1 MFCKHNKLCVIK
13 SIGLMGAVLAGLSV
27 NINNVYADE
36 RFNSTIDFSEKSEY
50 FTKATP
56 LGENEA
62 GEVEEVKIDIRE
74 TPSKEAKVIATAVT
88 GDSIDII
95 RKDDF
100 WLEVKVKDKT
110 GWVEASDVVSG
121 IDMEAYILKNGT
133 AFDRT
138 GLVIDPDTQ
147 LLSPEST
154 EQVVAVLK
162 ENQKVTIIRES
173 EDYLYVKAAGK
184 YGNILKDKVKANEI
198 KFGAPQEV
206 KEIPPMIPYVP
217 KNIDPNTTNGYTPLG
232 ETEQRKAICNY
243 AIQWI
248 GRPYVY
254 GGTSLETGIDCSAF
268 VQNVYRQI
276 GIGLPRVSSDQANV
290 GVDVDINDI
299 KPGDLLFYYDSNLGR
314 IGHVTMYM
322 GNNTVIHASNARLG
336 VIVSGAGYRPPVK
349 VKRILND

>member
-1 MFCKHNKLCVIK
+1 
-13 SIGLMGAVLAGLSV
+13 MGAVVIGISISA
-27 NINNVYADE
+27 NDVYADD
-36 RFNSTIDFSEKSEY
+36 RFNSTVDFSEKSEY

-62 GEVEEVKIDIRE
+62 GETEEVKIDIRE
-74 TPSKEAKVIATAVT
+74 EPNKDSKVIATAVT

-100 WLEVKVKDKT
+100 WLEVQVKDKI
-110 GWVEASDVVSG
+110 GWVESSDVVSG

-147 LLSPEST
+147 LLSPESN
-154 EQVVAVLK
+154 EQVVAVLREK
-162 ENQKVTIIRES
+162 QKVTIISES

-198 KFGAPQEV
+198 KFGAPEEV
-206 KEIPPMIPYVP
+206 KEIPPMMPYVP
-217 KNIDPNTTNGYTPLG
+217 KNVDPNTTNGYTSIN
-232 ETEQRKAICNY
+232 ESEQRKAICNY

-290 GVDVDINDI
+290 GVDIDI
-299 KPGDLLFYYDSNLGR
+299 KDIRPGDLLFYYDSGLGR

-336 VIVSGAGYRPPVK
+336 VIVSGAGYRPPVR

>member
-1 MFCKHNKLCVIK
+1 MHLK
-13 SIGLMGAVLAGLSV
+13 SIGLMGAVVIGISISA
-27 NINNVYADE
+27 NDVYADD
-36 RFNSTIDFSEKSEY
+36 RFNSTVDFSEKSEY

-62 GEVEEVKIDIRE
+62 GETEEVKIDIRE
-74 TPSKEAKVIATAVT
+74 EPNKDSKVIATAVT

-95 RKDDF
+95 RKDDY
-100 WLEVKVKDKT
+100 WLEVQVKDKV
-110 GWVEASDVVSG
+110 GWVESSDVVSG

-147 LLSPEST
+147 LLSPESN

-162 ENQKVTIIRES
+162 EKQKVTIISES

-198 KFGAPQEV
+198 KFGAPEEV
-206 KEIPPMIPYVP
+206 KEIPPMMPYVP
-217 KNIDPNTTNGYTPLG
+217 KNVDPNTTNGYTSIN
-232 ETEQRKAICNY
+232 ESEQRKAICNY

-290 GVDVDINDI
+290 GVDIDI
-299 KPGDLLFYYDSNLGR
+299 KDIRPGDLLFYYDSGLGR

-336 VIVSGAGYRPPVK
+336 VIVSGAGYRPPVR

>member
-1 MFCKHNKLCVIK
+1 MHLK
-13 SIGLMGAVLAGLSV
+13 SIGLMGAVVIGISISANDV
-27 NINNVYADE
+27 FADD
-36 RFNSTIDFSEKSEY
+36 RFNSTVDFSEKSEY

-62 GEVEEVKIDIRE
+62 GETEEVKIDIRE
-74 TPSKEAKVIATAVT
+74 EPNKDSKVIATAVT

-100 WLEVKVKDKT
+100 WLEVQVKDKI
-110 GWVEASDVVSG
+110 GWVESSDVVSG

-147 LLSPEST
+147 LLSPESN
-154 EQVVAVLK
+154 EQVAAVLK
-162 ENQKVTIIRES
+162 EKQKVTIISES

-198 KFGAPQEV
+198 KFGTPEEV
-206 KEIPPMIPYVP
+206 KEIPPMMPYVP
-217 KNIDPNTTNGYTPLG
+217 KNVDPNTTNGYTSIN
-232 ETEQRKAICNY
+232 ESEQRKAICNY

-290 GVDVDINDI
+290 GVDIDI
-299 KPGDLLFYYDSNLGR
+299 KDIRPGDLLFYYDSGLGR

-336 VIVSGAGYRPPVK
+336 VIVSGAGYRPPVR

>member
-1 MFCKHNKLCVIK
+1 
-13 SIGLMGAVLAGLSV
+13 
-27 NINNVYADE
+27 
-36 RFNSTIDFSEKSEY
+36 
-50 FTKATP
+50 
-56 LGENEA
+56 
-62 GEVEEVKIDIRE
+62 
-74 TPSKEAKVIATAVT
+74 
-88 GDSIDII
+88 
-95 RKDDF
+95 
-100 WLEVKVKDKT
+100 
-110 GWVEASDVVSG
+110 
-121 IDMEAYILKNGT
+121 MEAYILKNGT

-147 LLSPEST
+147 LLSPESN
-154 EQVVAVLK
+154 EQVVAILK
-162 ENQKVTIIRES
+162 EKQKVTIISES

-198 KFGAPQEV
+198 KFGAPEEV
-206 KEIPPMIPYVP
+206 KEIPPMMPYVP
-217 KNIDPNTTNGYTPLG
+217 KNVDPNTTNGYTSIN
-232 ETEQRKAICNY
+232 ESEQRKAICNY

-299 KPGDLLFYYDSNLGR
+299 RPGDLLFYYDSGLGR

-336 VIVSGAGYRPPVK
+336 VIVSGAGYRPPVR

>member
-1 MFCKHNKLCVIK
+1 MHLK
-13 SIGLMGAVLAGLSV
+13 SIGLMGAVVIGISISA
-27 NINNVYADE
+27 NDVYADD
-36 RFNSTIDFSEKSEY
+36 RFNSTVDFSEKSEY

-62 GEVEEVKIDIRE
+62 GETEEVKIDIRE
-74 TPSKEAKVIATAVT
+74 EPNKDSKVIATAVT

-95 RKDDF
+95 RKDDY
-100 WLEVKVKDKT
+100 WLEVQVKDKI
-110 GWVEASDVVSG
+110 GWVESSDVVSG

-147 LLSPEST
+147 LLSPESN

-162 ENQKVTIIRES
+162 EKQKVTIISES

-198 KFGAPQEV
+198 KFGTPEEV
-206 KEIPPMIPYVP
+206 KEIPPMMPYVP
-217 KNIDPNTTNGYTPLG
+217 KNVDPNTTNGYTSIN
-232 ETEQRKAICNY
+232 ESEQRKAICNY

-268 VQNVYRQI
+268 VQNIYRQI

-290 GVDVDINDI
+290 GVDIDI
-299 KPGDLLFYYDSNLGR
+299 KDIRPGDLLFYYDSGLGR

-336 VIVSGAGYRPPVK
+336 VIVSGAGYRPPVR

>member
-1 MFCKHNKLCVIK
+1 MHLK
-13 SIGLMGAVLAGLSV
+13 SIGLMGAVVIGISISANDV
-27 NINNVYADE
+27 FADD
-36 RFNSTIDFSEKSEY
+36 RFNSTVDFSEKSEY

-62 GEVEEVKIDIRE
+62 GETEEVKIDIRE
-74 TPSKEAKVIATAVT
+74 EPNKDSKVIATAVT

-100 WLEVKVKDKT
+100 WLEVQVKDKI
-110 GWVEASDVVSG
+110 GWVESSDVVSG

-147 LLSPEST
+147 LLSPESN

-162 ENQKVTIIRES
+162 EKQKVTIISES

-198 KFGAPQEV
+198 KFGTPEEV
-206 KEIPPMIPYVP
+206 KEIPPMMPYVP
-217 KNIDPNTTNGYTPLG
+217 KNVDPNTTNGYTSIN
-232 ETEQRKAICNY
+232 ESEQRKAICNY

-290 GVDVDINDI
+290 GVDIDI
-299 KPGDLLFYYDSNLGR
+299 KDIRPGDLLFYYDSGLGR

-336 VIVSGAGYRPPVK
+336 VIVSGAGYRPPVR

>member
-1 MFCKHNKLCVIK
+1 MFLRYK
-13 SIGLMGAVLAGLSV
+13 IGLFGVATVSLIAMGNKA
-27 NINNVYADE
+27 YADE
-36 RFNSTIDFSEKSEY
+36 RFNSTVEFSEKSEY
-50 FTKATP
+50 FSKATP

-62 GEVEEVKIDIRE
+62 GEVEEIKIDIRE
-74 TPSKEAKVIATAVT
+74 EPNAESKVIATAVT

-95 RKDDF
+95 RKDDL
-100 WLEVKVKDKT
+100 WLEVKVNERI
-110 GWVEASDVVSG
+110 GWVESGDVVSG
-121 IDMEAYILKNGT
+121 IDMEAYILKYGT
-133 AFDRT
+133 LFDRT
-138 GLVIDPDTQ
+138 GLVIDPDTE
-147 LLSPEST
+147 LLNPEST
-154 EQVVAVLK
+154 EQVVALLK
-162 ENQKVTIIRES
+162 ENQKVTIISES

-198 KFGAPQEV
+198 EFGTPQEV

-217 KNIDPNTTNGYTPLG
+217 KNIDPNTTNGYTSIN
-232 ETEQRKAICNY
+232 ETKQRKALCNY

-290 GVDVDINDI
+290 GVDIDISEI
-299 KPGDLLFYYDSNLGR
+299 RPGDLLFYYDSGLQR

-336 VIVSGAGYRPPVK
+336 VIVSDAGYRPPVR
-349 VKRILND
+349 VKRILGD

>member
-1 MFCKHNKLCVIK
+1 MIRYKLGLFGIIAIS
-13 SIGLMGAVLAGLSV
+13 SIAFSSKA
-27 NINNVYADE
+27 YADD

-62 GEVEEVKIDIRE
+62 GETEDVKIDIRE
-74 TPSKEAKVIATAVT
+74 SPDKESKVIATAVT
-88 GDSIDII
+88 GDSIDIL
-95 RKDDF
+95 RKDDY

-110 GWVEASDVVSG
+110 GWVESSDVVSG

-133 AFDRT
+133 MFDRT
-138 GLVIDPDTQ
+138 GLVKDPDTQ

-162 ENQKVTIIRES
+162 ENQRVTIISES

-198 KFGAPQEV
+198 KFGEPQEV

-217 KNIDPNTTNGYTPLG
+217 SNIDPNTTNGYTPIS
-232 ETEQRKAICNY
+232 ESEQRKALCNY

-268 VQNVYRQI
+268 VQNIYRQI

-290 GVDVDINDI
+290 GTDIDI
-299 KPGDLLFYYDSNLGR
+299 KDIRPGDLLFYYDSDLQR

-322 GNNTVIHASNARLG
+322 GNNTVIHASNPRLG
-336 VIVSGAGYRPPVK
+336 VIVSGAGYRPPVR
-349 VKRILND
+349 VKRILGD

>member
-1 MFCKHNKLCVIK
+1 MHLK
-13 SIGLMGAVLAGLSV
+13 SIGLMGAVVIGISISA
-27 NINNVYADE
+27 NDVYADD
-36 RFNSTIDFSEKSEY
+36 RFNSTVDFSEKSEY

-62 GEVEEVKIDIRE
+62 GETEEVKIDIRE
-74 TPSKEAKVIATAVT
+74 EPNKDSKVIATAVT

-95 RKDDF
+95 RKDDY
-100 WLEVKVKDKT
+100 WLEVQVKDKI
-110 GWVEASDVVSG
+110 GWVESSDVVSG

-147 LLSPEST
+147 LLSPESN

-162 ENQKVTIIRES
+162 EKQKVTIISES

-198 KFGAPQEV
+198 KFGTPEEV
-206 KEIPPMIPYVP
+206 KEIPPMMPYVP
-217 KNIDPNTTNGYTPLG
+217 KNVDPNTTNGYTSIN
-232 ETEQRKAICNY
+232 ESEQRKAICNY

-290 GVDVDINDI
+290 GVDIDI
-299 KPGDLLFYYDSNLGR
+299 KDIRPGDLLFYYDSGLGR

-336 VIVSGAGYRPPVK
+336 VIVSGAGYRPPVR

>member
-1 MFCKHNKLCVIK
+1 MHLK
-13 SIGLMGAVLAGLSV
+13 SIGLMGAVVIGISISA
-27 NINNVYADE
+27 NDVYADD
-36 RFNSTIDFSEKSEY
+36 RFNSTVEFSEKSEY

-62 GEVEEVKIDIRE
+62 GETEEVKIDIRE
-74 TPSKEAKVIATAVT
+74 EPNKDSKVIATAVT

-95 RKDDF
+95 RKDDY
-100 WLEVKVKDKT
+100 WLEVQVKDKI
-110 GWVEASDVVSG
+110 GWVESSDVVSG

-147 LLSPEST
+147 LLSPESN

-162 ENQKVTIIRES
+162 EKQKVTIISES

-184 YGNILKDKVKANEI
+184 YGNIIKDKVKANEI
-198 KFGAPQEV
+198 KFGAPEEV
-206 KEIPPMIPYVP
+206 KEIPPMMPYVP
-217 KNIDPNTTNGYTPLG
+217 KNVDPNTTNGYTSIN
-232 ETEQRKAICNY
+232 ESEQRKAICNY

-290 GVDVDINDI
+290 GTDIDI
-299 KPGDLLFYYDSNLGR
+299 KDIRPGDLLFYYDSGLGR

-336 VIVSGAGYRPPVK
+336 VIVSGAGYRPPVR

>member
-1 MFCKHNKLCVIK
+1 MFLRYK
-13 SIGLMGAVLAGLSV
+13 IGLFGVATVSLIAMGNKAH
-27 NINNVYADE
+27 ADE
-36 RFNSTIDFSEKSEY
+36 RFNSTIEFSEKSEY
-50 FTKATP
+50 FSKATP

-74 TPSKEAKVIATAVT
+74 EPNPESKVIATAVT

-95 RKDDF
+95 RKDDL
-100 WLEVKVKDKT
+100 WLEVKVNEHI
-110 GWVEASDVVSG
+110 GWVESGDVVSG
-121 IDMEAYILKNGT
+121 IDMEAYILKYGT
-133 AFDRT
+133 LFDRT
-138 GLVIDPDTQ
+138 GLVIDPDTE
-147 LLSPEST
+147 LLNPEST
-154 EQVVAVLK
+154 EQVVALLK
-162 ENQKVTIIRES
+162 ENQKVTIISES

-198 KFGAPQEV
+198 EFGTPQEV

-217 KNIDPNTTNGYTPLG
+217 KNIDPNTTNGYTSIN
-232 ETEQRKAICNY
+232 ETEQRKALCNY

-290 GVDVDINDI
+290 GVDIDISEI
-299 KPGDLLFYYDSNLGR
+299 RPGDLLFYYDSGLQR

-336 VIVSGAGYRPPVK
+336 VIVSDAGYRPPVR
-349 VKRILND
+349 VKRILGD